1 MSTIN
6 FKHKP
11 KLSCI
16 DKKAIYNKRMKTIT
30 ALIVAAGRGTRTAS
44 DIPKQYHKIAGKPI
58 LYFTIKACLK
68 HNDISQ
74 IVCIIHKDDV
84 DLYKETISEIKDTR
98 LSPPAFGGD
107 TRSQSVLNG
116 LNEISSEFVLIHD
129 GARPFLPKDA
139 LSRVIEGVQKH
150 DACFLGLPIVDAIW
164 AISDNIT
171 LEPVAREKL
180 WRAQTPQAFVT
191 KTIRNAHLIN
201 NNSAID
207 DVEIARNAGIK
218 VTPILGAE
226 ENIKITWPTDFSFAR
241 RLIGENMDVRVGN
254 GYDVHAFGMGDFVI
268 LNGIKIIHS
277 QALIGHSD
285 ADVAMH
291 AITDA
296 IFGAL
301 CEGDIGQWFP
311 PSDYKWKGA
320 PSDIFLRKAVSR
332 CHECGLKINH
342 LDCTIICELPKIA
355 PYTKSMQENLS
366 QITGITINRISIKA
380 TTSEQL
386 GFTGRNE
393 GIAAQAT
400 ATLIS
405 L

>member
-1 MSTIN
+1 
-6 FKHKP
+6 
-11 KLSCI
+11 
-16 DKKAIYNKRMKTIT
+16 MKTIT
-30 ALIVAAGRGTRTAS
+30 ALIVAAGRGTRAAS

-58 LYFTIKACLK
+58 LYLTIKACLE

-84 DLYKETISEIKDTR
+84 DLYKETVSEIKDTR

-116 LNEISSEFVLIHD
+116 LNEISSKFVLIHD

-139 LSRVIEGVQKH
+139 LSRIIEGVQKH

-164 AISDNIT
+164 KMSDNRT
-171 LEPVAREKL
+171 LEPVEREKL

-191 KTIRNAHLIN
+191 KTIRNAHLKN

-207 DVEIARNAGIK
+207 DVEIARNAGIT

-226 ENIKITWPTDFSFAR
+226 ENIKITWPTDLSFAR
-241 RLIGENMDVRVGN
+241 RLIGKNMDIRVGN
-254 GYDVHAFGMGDFVI
+254 GYDVHALGKGDFVV

-311 PSDYKWKGA
+311 PTDVKWKGVS
-320 PSDIFLRKAVSR
+320 SDIFLRKAVSR
-332 CHECGLKINH
+332 CRERGLKINH
-342 LDCTIICELPKIA
+342 LDCTIICESPKIA
-355 PYTKSMQENLS
+355 PYTKSMQENRKGS
-366 QITGITINRISIKA
+366 SFNDNGSGTGIHNIP
-380 TTSEQL
+380 
-386 GFTGRNE
+386 
-393 GIAAQAT
+393 
-400 ATLIS
+400 
-405 L
+405 